1 MIQTYDTFQQ
11 MINSPVRQIKARVE
25 LYEGSTLLNTFSHN
39 DRLISF
45 EVQRAGEGKF
55 FGFGICQRL
64 NVKLIDTNRELN
76 ITTANIMEVVMGV
89 ENDYDYFLP
98 VFKVSEVHRDETT
111 NELSITAYDWLYEAA
126 NYTVSDL
133 GLPQHYTINT
143 MASYAAAFLGLNL
156 LLEGLPAEDK
166 AFYTYYPNGAN
177 LDGTETVRSILD
189 AIAEATQTIYFVNN
203 QWELVFKRLREDAV
217 LVVDKERY
225 FNLSSKTNRRLSVIC
240 HATELGDNVSAGLSA
255 SGSTQYVRDNPLW
268 DMREDIADL
277 VNNAL
282 AAVGGMTF
290 NQFEMQW
297 RGNFLVELG
306 DCIGLVTKDNETVF
320 SFLLDDTI
328 TYNGTYSQKSQWNY
342 TDNEAE
348 SESNPTTLGD
358 AIKQTFA
365 RVDKANKQIELVAS
379 EAEAN
384 TDSISS
390 LLINT
395 ESITAS
401 ISNVEQQT
409 SSTLEGIKEDL
420 DTINKKVSSTMTA
433 EEIRYEIES
442 EIENGVN
449 KVVTNTGFVFDD
461 TGLRVSK
468 SGTEM
473 ETQITED
480 GMVVY
485 KNNQAVLT
493 ANNCGVDAV
502 NLSASTYLII
512 GTNSRFEDYGNN
524 RTGCF
529 WIGEVSN

>member
-1 MIQTYDTFQQ
+1 MINTYSTFQE

-25 LYEGSTLLNTFSHN
+25 LYNGSTLLNTFSHN

-45 EVQRAGEGKF
+45 EVQRVGEGKF

-76 ITTANIMEVVMGV
+76 ITTANTMEIVLGV
-89 ENDYDYFLP
+89 DSDYDYFLP
-98 VFKVSEVHRDETT
+98 VFRVSEVNRDENT

-143 MASYAAAFLGLNL
+143 MAVYAATFLGLNL
-156 LLEGLPAEDK
+156 RLEGLPDEDK
-166 AFYTYYPNGAN
+166 SFYTYYPNGAN

-203 QWELVFKRLREDAV
+203 QWELVFKRMGTDAV
-217 LVVDKERY
+217 MVIDKDKY
-225 FNLSSKTNRRLSVIC
+225 YTLSSKTNRRLSVIC
-240 HATELGDNVSAGLSA
+240 HATELGDNVSASLDA

-277 VNNAL
+277 VDNAL
-282 AAVGGMTF
+282 SAVGGMTI
-290 NQFEMQW
+290 NQFELNW

-306 DCIGLVTKDNETVF
+306 DRIGLVTKDGDTVY

-328 TYNGTYSQKSQWNY
+328 SYNGSYSQKSQWSY
-342 TDNEAE
+342 ADNEAE

-358 AIKQTFA
+358 AIKQTYA

-384 TDSISS
+384 SDSISS

-401 ISNVEQQT
+401 ISDVEQKT
-409 SSTLEGIKEDL
+409 TNAIDGMKEDL
-420 DTINKKVSSTMTA
+420 ETINNRVSATMTA
-433 EEIRYEIES
+433 EEIKL
-442 EIENGVN
+442 EIENELENGVD

-480 GMVVY
+480 GMTVY
-485 KNNQAVLT
+485 KNDEAVLT
-493 ANNCGVDAV
+493 ANNVGVDAV
-502 NLSASTYLII
+502 NLHATTYLII
-512 GTNSRFEDYGNN
+512 GTNSRFEDYGEN

-529 WIGEVSN
+529 WIGEVTS